1 MLCNCIYATA
11 CNAHPWPR
19 TYTNTTLWRMV
30 WLLTMT
36 RSVII
41 MTVDMLTGTTALPDD
56 CVDKPSYANC
66 ELILEANMCRHPYFR
81 VFCCRSCHLAGR
93 LPWTDWPLTI
103 NDDQSMTNSVDFTF
117 VLYVSRW
124 FCSQDVEMFEGTQ
137 SASYTCN
144 RELRSIQC
152 CNSQVQ
158 PAAVYIAPC
167 CYVATYMYVVNRL
180 LIMATWRIFCDVL
193 SELINYLSPHRI
205 KSFFWVLQSW
215 SYQNHRPNYTQ
226 KGLYQTGFGCK
237 ELLGTYHQS
246 VHMTVTDCST

>member
-1 MLCNCIYATA
+1 MGSLYETTIALSNGTVTDLVRPPLPQIGVPKIKRPRFTPGPISRRLLPPGEYDRRYWQDFFCIRHYELNDVAFCQITLAYFCLCYATA
-11 CNAHPWPR
+11 YMQLHVMHTREWPR

-41 MTVDMLTGTTALPDD
+41 MTVDMLTGTTALPED

-117 VLYVSRW
+117 VLYVCSLVLLARRW
-124 FCSQDVEMFEGTQ
+124 DV
-137 SASYTCN
+137 
-144 RELRSIQC
+144 RRH
-152 CNSQVQ
+152 
-158 PAAVYIAPC
+158 AVC
-167 CYVATYMYVVNRL
+167 QLYM
-180 LIMATWRIFCDVL
+180 
-193 SELINYLSPHRI
+193 
-205 KSFFWVLQSW
+205 
-215 SYQNHRPNYTQ
+215 
-226 KGLYQTGFGCK
+226 
-237 ELLGTYHQS
+237 
-246 VHMTVTDCST
+246 